1 MENKR
6 SFDMMP
12 EAIEQDPTQRRFS
25 YAPLPGEDQETS
37 PGFDALKKGG
47 QRFIMLATREKESRI
62 GSGRKGWFYGV
73 EKRSRHRGRNLAQRL
88 NAVNG
93 RYPLAVITVGLT
105 GGIASGKSVVAR
117 LMVRCGAHLIDAD
130 TLAKE
135 AVRPGSVV
143 WRKIVRAFGRDIV
156 NRDREIDRPTLGSLI
171 FHDPKKRRQLNE
183 IVHPWVYAEYERRA
197 RMRAKE
203 HPDGVLV
210 FDLPLLFET
219 NAQRRFDHVIVAY
232 VDKQTQIRRI
242 MTRNHLRR
250 FEALERINAQLPLS
264 QKRREAE
271 YVIDTRISM
280 AGLQKQVRKIYQSL
294 T

>member
-1 MENKR
+1 M
-6 SFDMMP
+6 
-12 EAIEQDPTQRRFS
+12 
-25 YAPLPGEDQETS
+25 
-37 PGFDALKKGG
+37 
-47 QRFIMLATREKESRI
+47 
-62 GSGRKGWFYGV
+62 
-73 EKRSRHRGRNLAQRL
+73 
-88 NAVNG
+88 
-93 RYPLAVITVGLT
+93 ITVGLT

-135 AVRPGSVV
+135 AVRPGTVV
-143 WRKIVRAFGRDIV
+143 WRKIVRTFGRDIV
-156 NRDREIDRPTLGSLI
+156 NRDREIDRPRLGSLI
-171 FHDPKKRRQLNE
+171 FRNPKKRQQLNA
-183 IVHPWVYAEYERRA
+183 IVHPWVYAEYQRRA
-197 RMRAKE
+197 RALANDD
-203 HPDGVLV
+203 PDGVLV

-250 FEALERINAQLPLS
+250 SEALARINAQLPLL
-264 QKRREAE
+264 QKRRQAE

-280 AGLQKQVRKIYQSL
+280 ALLRKQVRELYKSF